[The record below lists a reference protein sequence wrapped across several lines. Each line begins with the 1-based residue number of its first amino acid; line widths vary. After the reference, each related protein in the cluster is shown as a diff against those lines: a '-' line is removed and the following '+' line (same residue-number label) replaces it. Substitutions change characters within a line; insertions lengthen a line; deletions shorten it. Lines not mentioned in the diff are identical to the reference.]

1 MLGRY
6 PRVTYVPMTHVWRMG
21 SISTYEEN
29 KVLKFAAFDVLTAL
43 PIADCDQDQ
52 LWNGLILQLNNYW
65 PANQLAVWRRFI
77 LEYLFN
83 FWTVCMLPF
92 FGFVETLTVRTHFLG
107 TISCGKSTKS
117 FPANGHFSDDVK
129 TCTICTGEKIMV
141 KILKIGTNWVFFFC
155 LQGQGHEI
163 RMAWKWMDKHD

>member
-1 MLGRY
+1 MTQKRSPNICRPDWKQFPQNLTRRHEESYEQAFGMLGRY
-6 PRVTYVPMTHVWRMG
+6 PRVTCVWRMG
-21 SISTYEEN
+21 SITTYEEN

-43 PIADCDQDQ
+43 PIADCDQNK

-92 FGFVETLTVRTHFLG
+92 FGFVETFTVRTHFLG

-129 TCTICTGEKIMV
+129 FAQYVLEK
-141 KILKIGTNWVFFFC
+141 K
-155 LQGQGHEI
+155 
-163 RMAWKWMDKHD
+163 